1 MEKTAALK
9 GHARV
14 DVADVLRGVAVM
26 GIILLHS
33 IEHFNFYSFP
43 DTAGQSQWLNFTDRA
58 IWDGLFF
65 MLGGKAYAIFAL
77 LFGFSFFIQH
87 DNQRMRGNDFRLR
100 FCWRLLLLF
109 IIGNF
114 NACFF
119 TAEILVMYSLIGFVL
134 VATCRL
140 SNRTI
145 LILSAI
151 CLLQPVALYNIVRA
165 VADPA
170 YITPEIPTGQYW
182 GAAFEMQ
189 SGGTFWQ
196 TVKVNLVEGQLA
208 SLAWAWDH
216 GRIFQTAGLFMLGM
230 LMGRQGWLLKSALPG
245 WGRVLA
251 VALIAFFP
259 LHGLNAMIPE
269 FITNPNIA
277 RPAGLIVS
285 SLANFAFMLIIVSG
299 VLYGYYCTTGVSR
312 MLGKLIPY
320 GRMSMTN
327 YVTQSI
333 IGSFLY
339 YNWGLGLHAHLG
351 ITASL
356 VLGALIFV
364 VQYSFCRW
372 WIGRHSHGPM
382 EYVWKRATWIGA

>member
-1 MEKTAALK
+1 MEPTTIRS
-9 GHARV
+9 HARV
-14 DVADVLRGVAVM
+14 DVADVLRGLAVM

-33 IEHFNFYSFP
+33 IEHFNFNSFP
-43 DTAGQSQWLNFTDRA
+43 DTSAQSGWLNFTDRA

-65 MLGGKAYAIFAL
+65 LLGGKAYAIFAL

-87 DNQRMRGNDFRLR
+87 DNQRMRGHDFRLR

-140 SNRTI
+140 SNRTLI
-145 LILSAI
+145 ILSAI
-151 CLLQPVALYNIVRA
+151 CLIQPVALYNVVRA
-165 VADPA
+165 AADPA
-170 YITPEIPTGQYW
+170 YITPAIPTGDYW
-182 GAAFEMQ
+182 AAAFRMQ
-189 SGGTFWQ
+189 SSGTFLQ

-216 GRIFQTAGLFMLGM
+216 GRIFQTAGLFILGM
-230 LMGRQGWLLKSALPG
+230 LIGRQGWLLKNSLPA

-251 VALIAFFP
+251 ISLMAFFP
-259 LHGLNAMIPE
+259 LHGLNTMLPG
-269 FITNPNIA
+269 FITNPNVM
-277 RPAGLIVS
+277 RPLGIILS
-285 SLANFAFMLIIVSG
+285 SLANFAFMLILVSG
-299 VLYGYYCTTGVSR
+299 VLHGYYLSPRLSR
-312 MLGKLIPY
+312 MMSALIPY

-333 IGSFLY
+333 IGSFLF

-351 ITASL
+351 ITAS
-356 VLGALIFV
+356 V
-364 VQYSFCRW
+364 VVGFTVFLLQWSFCRF
-372 WIGRHSHGPM
+372 WISRHSHGPM
-382 EYVWKRATWIGA
+382 EYLWKRATWLGA